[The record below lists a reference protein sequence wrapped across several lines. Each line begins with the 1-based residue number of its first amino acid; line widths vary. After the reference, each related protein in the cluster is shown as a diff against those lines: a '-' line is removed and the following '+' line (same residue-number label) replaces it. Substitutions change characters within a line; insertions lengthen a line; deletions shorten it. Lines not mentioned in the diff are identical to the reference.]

1 MSTLW
6 CACSCGGAQ
15 DKPSQTHIF
24 CSDHLGFGAC
34 ASLMAFTCAPQT
46 IVGRTHPPPPHQP
59 SSSRRQ
65 GCTHATQIRVLDA
78 PPPLSHTHLSPPTT
92 TLQSLIG
99 VSGPSMTRGVLVVPR
114 TTTDA
119 QLASLL
125 SPDVTEVVLRECALL
140 TNACLPLLRAAHLT
154 CLVIAECGQLTLD
167 DPGACWCRGADG
179 VCGPAV
185 CVRVC
190 GCVQVCGCAGVWVC
204 VRVCGAPV
212 SWTWYRVCG
221 TFCLE
226 S

>member
-1 MSTLW
+1 
-6 CACSCGGAQ
+6 
-15 DKPSQTHIF
+15 
-24 CSDHLGFGAC
+24 
-34 ASLMAFTCAPQT
+34 
-46 IVGRTHPPPPHQP
+46 
-59 SSSRRQ
+59 
-65 GCTHATQIRVLDA
+65 
-78 PPPLSHTHLSPPTT
+78 
-92 TLQSLIG
+92 
-99 VSGPSMTRGVLVVPR
+99 MTRGVLVVPR